1 MHLENDKISSIM
13 KKAFFI
19 LLAAIIVFTGCTKTE
34 DETVPESVRASIRGN
49 YYGNSGVSYVK
60 TGIADTLYTYSKAL
74 VTNDKIQIE
83 GVAVSAVVDS
93 IFGRGTAAAQGIL
106 QKPVQVSYKLYNAKA
121 ANDEYFPMTYKA
133 SSISINVNKNGQ
145 THTIGIDFYASNG
158 TTGFFWYYPNK
169 NRLDMTLVSSKIS
182 MDGKEVTHFAS
193 KPDTTMKVEFR
204 FPLSLQ
210 KR

>member
-1 MHLENDKISSIM
+1 M

-60 TGIADTLYTYSKAL
+60 TGIADTLYTYSTAL
-74 VTNDKIQIE
+74 VTNDKIQID

-106 QKPVQVSYKLYNAKA
+106 QKPVQVSY
-121 ANDEYFPMTYKA
+121 NDEYFPMTYKA

>member
-1 MHLENDKISSIM
+1 M

-19 LLAAIIVFTGCTKTE
+19 LLAAIIIFTGCTKTE
-34 DETVPESVRASIRGN
+34 DETVPESVKASIRGN

-145 THTIGIDFYASNG
+145 THT
-158 TTGFFWYYPNK
+158 TGFFWYYPNK

-193 KPDTTMKVEFR
+193 KSDTTMKVEFR